1 MYQGI
6 WNVSL
11 LESLE
16 YILNGWSLRI
26 NQKGFSNNAK
36 TTTTDPMPTQINE
49 KLNFLRNISFSE
61 NFAYA
66 LNDSFRILENN
77 ET

>member
-26 NQKGFSNNAK
+26 NQKGFSNNTK

-61 NFAYA
+61 NFAYV
-66 LNDSFRILENN
+66 LNDSIRILENN
-77 ET
+77 EI